1 MKTIVSIIVALAAN
15 NAIGKDNQLLCY
27 VPGDLKRFKE
37 LTSGHTVIMGRLTFE
52 SLPNGALPNR
62 RNIVISSNPD
72 LNLAACETFLSLED
86 AIKAVQGEE
95 EVFIIGGGMVYT
107 QALEFADR
115 LYLTQ
120 IEANLDGDT
129 FLSKIDYNLWHETFK
144 EFHEP
149 SEKCPYSFSFVNY
162 QRK

>member
-72 LNLAACETFLSLED
+72 LHLAACETFLSLED

-95 EVFIIGGGMVYT
+95 EVFIIGGGMVYK

-120 IEANLDGDT
+120 IEADLEGDT
-129 FLSKIDYNLWHETFK
+129 FFPAIDFSNWDETFV
-144 EFHEP
+144 ERHDL
-149 SEKCPYSFSFVNY
+149 SEKCPYSFAFANY
-162 QRK
+162 NRK